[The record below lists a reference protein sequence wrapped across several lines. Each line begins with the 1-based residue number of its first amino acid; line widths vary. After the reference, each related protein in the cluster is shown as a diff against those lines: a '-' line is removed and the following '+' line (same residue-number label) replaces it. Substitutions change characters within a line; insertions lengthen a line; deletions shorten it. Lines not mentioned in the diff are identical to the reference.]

1 MYSRTPDRHSP
12 TVTMSRLANYH
23 HMHYHKTHAGPRT
36 AVQQLSTSSRTNS
49 DLLKWTPC
57 KTATWLWWAPSDIN
71 LHSITD
77 YMDSNTHS
85 SSIDSLH
92 WRRSQRQQTEITHT
106 HTHSRGG
113 CGFVLIDRWICQS
126 SLSYNNHRSITT
138 QTSRATPTGNES
150 VPIQLAQCWFPG
162 LAISNAQC

>member
-106 HTHSRGG
+106 
-113 CGFVLIDRWICQS
+113 
-126 SLSYNNHRSITT
+126 
-138 QTSRATPTGNES
+138 PTVVVGVALCWLTGES
-150 VPIQLAQCWFPG
+150 VSQVYHIIITDQSQLKHHVPRPQETKVCRYNWHSAGFLG
-162 LAISNAQC
+162 